1 MYKATLLILFLVVNF
16 FIAVN
21 NFTAFADD
29 ALALFR
35 KKINF
40 NEIILKKSLQ
50 DVGIKFEIKENVV
63 HIYYESPDGYKKKFE
78 TILTEKLHSYDVG
91 SIGNTPKAL
100 VGLSNNYLI
109 IVDGATGKKKEMKFD
124 PVRDKKD
131 TTIIISKFAGCSLKI
146 GDVDGDGES
155 EVVVTE
161 VRESLGRGEI
171 KRMDIVVYKYLGEN
185 GLQRIAEKKLKYSN
199 VGSLELLKVNKDT
212 VIVTE
217 EGQETEGGFVVGYL
231 INTSNKSLEQVFS
244 GSPSSQFRRGKVLI
258 PLIRKKYDIVFAD
271 DDGEIKL
278 FILQNNKLVQVGKT
292 EHIPARIRKIYKVV
306 EIEKHDPMEKGYVFL
321 TDAGAYILKEN

>member
-1 MYKATLLILFLVVNF
+1 MNKVTLLIRFFVVIIL
-16 FIAVN
+16 IALN
-21 NFTAFADD
+21 NFAAFADD
-29 ALALFR
+29 VLALFT

-40 NEIILKKSLQ
+40 DEIVLKKSSQ

-63 HIYYESPDGYKKKFE
+63 HIYFESPDGYKKKFE

-91 SIGNTPKAL
+91 SIGKTPKAL
-100 VGLSNNYLI
+100 AGLSNNYLI
-109 IVDGATGKKKEMKFD
+109 IVDGTTGKKNEMKFD

-131 TTIIISKFAGCSLKI
+131 ARITISKFINCSLKI
-146 GDVDGDGES
+146 GDVDGDS
-155 EVVVTE
+155 ENEIVVTE

-171 KRMDIVVYKYLGEN
+171 KRMDIVVYKFLGES

-199 VGSLELLKVNKDT
+199 VGSLELLKVNKNT

-231 INTSNKSLEQVFS
+231 MNTSNMSLEQVFS
-244 GSPSSQFRRGKVLI
+244 GSLSSRFRRGKVLI

-278 FILQNNKLVQVGKT
+278 FGLQNNKLVQFGKT
-292 EHIPARIRKIYKVV
+292 EHIPIRILKIHRII
-306 EIEKHDPMEKGYVFL
+306 EIEKYDPTEKGYIFQ
-321 TDAGAYILKEN
+321 TDAGVYILKEN